1 MTPTEQAAD
10 RVKALVDRLR
20 SPLPICPYDPKS
32 PDYYTAPDDKPCAV
46 CGQINDI
53 NAPIVC
59 RGADT
64 RCMDQ
69 AADAL
74 TALQARA
81 EDAERENER
90 LSARNLEVS
99 TLAHGWMVA
108 HDNLAAGLPVTY
120 PSPADVPASLFV
132 CALMAA
138 AAETTYRIGFRDA
151 ERVTDE
157 RHIDYLRGNTI
168 AGITA
173 AMQAPDADLTA
184 RVETLQA
191 RVGEL
196 EGALKPFAAFARDNT
211 EAGYDYVASLSGGE
225 GEGDRSQS
233 QPCADGSLPVLT
245 QASEPSAAYWFRY
258 EDERGESDW
267 DYIRPP
273 KICLRKYRVISQT
286 DKTVLLEKPGM
297 DWSSIPPKPLT
308 RRVLKD
314 ARKRFAYPTE
324 ELAMKSFRIRKRRQ
338 RQWIQSSLDHVE
350 AVLAL
355 LADDQEAA

>member
-10 RVKALVDRLR
+10 RVKALVEWMSGRTQRGDDDR
-20 SPLPICPYDPKS
+20 SF
-32 PDYYTAPDDKPCAV
+32 THH
-46 CGQINDI
+46 
-53 NAPIVC
+53 
-59 RGADT
+59 
-64 RCMDQ
+64 
-69 AADAL
+69 AADLTTLLSAL

-168 AGITA
+168 AGIAA

-196 EGALKPFAAFARDNT
+196 EGDALRYRYLKEHHTSNYGMTR
-211 EAGYDYVASLSGGE
+211 E
-225 GEGDRSQS
+225 
-233 QPCADGSLPVLT
+233 QPAEWTLC
-245 QASEPSAAYWFRY
+245 W
-258 EDERGESDW
+258 DW
-267 DYIRPP
+267 QQIRPGEEF
-273 KICLRKYRVISQT
+273 LG
-286 DKTVLLEKPGM
+286 L
-297 DWSSIPPKPLT
+297 
-308 RRVLKD
+308 D
-314 ARKRFAYPTE
+314 ALIDADIAR
-324 ELAMKSFRIRKRRQ
+324 
-338 RQWIQSSLDHVE
+338 LDDDDR
-350 AVLAL
+350 AL
-355 LADDQEAA
+355 LTPPLEQE

>member
-1 MTPTEQAAD
+1 M
-10 RVKALVDRLR
+10 
-20 SPLPICPYDPKS
+20 
-32 PDYYTAPDDKPCAV
+32 
-46 CGQINDI
+46 
-53 NAPIVC
+53 
-59 RGADT
+59 
-64 RCMDQ
+64 
-69 AADAL
+69 
-74 TALQARA
+74 
-81 EDAERENER
+81 RENN
-90 LSARNLEVS
+90 S
-99 TLAHGWMVA
+99 
-108 HDNLAAGLPVTY
+108 LAA
-120 PSPADVPASLFV
+120 
-132 CALMAA
+132 
-138 AAETTYRIGFRDA
+138 
-151 ERVTDE
+151 
-157 RHIDYLRGNTI
+157 
-168 AGITA
+168 
-173 AMQAPDADLTA
+173 
-184 RVETLQA
+184 
-191 RVGEL
+191 
-196 EGALKPFAAFARDNT
+196 
-211 EAGYDYVASLSGGE
+211 
-225 GEGDRSQS
+225 QS

>member
-20 SPLPICPYDPKS
+20 SPLPICPYDQKS

-191 RVGEL
+191 RVEEL
-196 EGALKPFAAFARDNT
+196 EGALKPFMPISIRMT
-211 EAGYDYVASLSGGE
+211 PDYAEVEFGE
-225 GEGDRSQS
+225 HQ
-233 QPCADGSLPVLT
+233 T
-245 QASEPSAAYWFRY
+245 QAMTMDPHSWIGLNDAY
-258 EDERGESDW
+258 G
-267 DYIRPP
+267 
-273 KICLRKYRVISQT
+273 
-286 DKTVLLEKPGM
+286 
-297 DWSSIPPKPLT
+297 
-308 RRVLKD
+308 
-314 ARKRFAYPTE
+314 
-324 ELAMKSFRIRKRRQ
+324 
-338 RQWIQSSLDHVE
+338 
-350 AVLAL
+350 AL
-355 LADDQEAA
+355 LTPPLEQDR

>member
-10 RVKALVDRLR
+10 RVKALVERLR
-20 SPLPICPYDPKS
+20 APDEFNNRG
-32 PDYYTAPDDKPCAV
+32 PDYEPMIIPPSAL
-46 CGQINDI
+46 
-53 NAPIVC
+53 
-59 RGADT
+59 RLE
-64 RCMDQ
+64 

-191 RVGEL
+191 RVEEL
-196 EGALKPFAAFARDNT
+196 EGALKPFMPISIRMTPDY
-211 EAGYDYVASLSGGE
+211 AGVEFGE
-225 GEGDRSQS
+225 HQ
-233 QPCADGSLPVLT
+233 T
-245 QASEPSAAYWFRY
+245 QAMTMDPHSWIGLNDAY
-258 EDERGESDW
+258 G
-267 DYIRPP
+267 
-273 KICLRKYRVISQT
+273 
-286 DKTVLLEKPGM
+286 
-297 DWSSIPPKPLT
+297 
-308 RRVLKD
+308 
-314 ARKRFAYPTE
+314 
-324 ELAMKSFRIRKRRQ
+324 
-338 RQWIQSSLDHVE
+338 
-350 AVLAL
+350 AL
-355 LADDQEAA
+355 LTPPLEQE

>member
-1 MTPTEQAAD
+1 MSPRTERLLERA
-10 RVKALVDRLR
+10 RALVAEPNNMDVRTADASERLM
-20 SPLPICPYDPKS
+20 
-32 PDYYTAPDDKPCAV
+32 V
-46 CGQINDI
+46 E
-53 NAPIVC
+53 
-59 RGADT
+59 
-64 RCMDQ
+64 

-173 AMQAPDADLTA
+173 AMQAPDADLVA
-184 RVETLQA
+184 RVSTLQA

-196 EGALKPFAAFARDNT
+196 EGGLKPFAALYEQIVADHG
-211 EAGYDYVASLSGGE
+211 EDWLPLAAGPMRASLSYPVATAPI
-225 GEGDRSQS
+225 RW
-233 QPCADGSLPVLT
+233 AD
-245 QASEPSAAYWFRY
+245 F
-258 EDERGESDW
+258 
-267 DYIRPP
+267 
-273 KICLRKYRVISQT
+273 
-286 DKTVLLEKPGM
+286 
-297 DWSSIPPKPLT
+297 
-308 RRVLKD
+308 KD
-314 ARKRFAYPTE
+314 AA
-324 ELAMKSFRIRKRRQ
+324 A
-338 RQWIQSSLDHVE
+338 SLTPPLE
-350 AVLAL
+350 
-355 LADDQEAA
+355 QE